1 MSCGTLVPATA
12 FSFSLTRL
20 LRSLAP
26 LSNGV
31 QLTIASVDAG
41 PQPRGAC
48 SSVWA
53 IPSSL
58 AATMGIDLSFSSSG
72 YLDVSVP
79 RVPSAYA
86 MYLRMGDW
94 SSTSRVSP
102 FGYQGI
108 YACLRLPLAFRSLP
122 RPSSALGAL
131 ASTLCSSSLDYV
143 DPETRYIY
151 FRLLSNLFFATGLS
165 RLFSSFFLVQLS
177 RCVGDLSPSLPILSF
192 GSGLSLPFGILK
204 TIQMI
209 ERQFF
214 LRTLFR
220 ALPLS
225 QLSFVRFDCLFYAS
239 FPPRNRPR
247 FETSAFASVCSLERR

>member
-1 MSCGTLVPATA
+1 
-12 FSFSLTRL
+12 
-20 LRSLAP
+20 
-26 LSNGV
+26 
-31 QLTIASVDAG
+31 
-41 PQPRGAC
+41 
-48 SSVWA
+48 
-53 IPSSL
+53 
-58 AATMGIDLSFSSSG
+58 
-72 YLDVSVP
+72 
-79 RVPSAYA
+79 
-86 MYLRMGDW
+86 MGDK
-94 SSTSRVSP
+94 SSTCRVSP

-165 RLFSSFFLVQLS
+165 RLFFLVFLPVRLS
-177 RCVGDLSPSLPILSF
+177 RCVGDLSPHVPLSSPKLFSTTDTSLVPLLASHVSF
-192 GSGLSLPFGILK
+192 PFGILK

-209 ERQFF
+209 ERQLF

-225 QLSFVRFDCLFYAS
+225 PLPFVCFDCLFYAS
-239 FPPRNRPR
+239 SPPRNRPR
-247 FETSAFASVCSLERR
+247 FETFPFGSVCSLERR

>member
-151 FRLLSNLFFATGLS
+151 FRLLSNLFLCNWSFKTFS
-165 RLFSSFFLVQLS
+165 RLSSLCSCQGAWVIS
-177 RCVGDLSPSLPILSF
+177 HPPLPILSF
-192 GSGLSLPFGILK
+192 GLGLSLPFGILK

-209 ERQFF
+209 EQQLF
-214 LRTLFR
+214 LTSRFR
-220 ALPLS
+220 AFLCPVCTGLSLLRFSLSAYFAIDLGLKVPLS
-225 QLSFVRFDCLFYAS
+225 LRLT
-239 FPPRNRPR
+239 P
-247 FETSAFASVCSLERR
+247 